1 MQNASFIEQWGALV
15 IAVAS
20 FAVAVI
26 SLVKSSKAQ
35 KLQNKLSEIELKIKN
50 YELEKIN
57 AEKAEAEKTL
67 VEARV
72 IQVSKN
78 NYKLKVWN
86 SGNATAYNV
95 SAEFEKESLIRIL
108 GDKMPFE
115 ELEPNKSFEE
125 IIMVHMG
132 SARKFKITTTWED
145 ASGEK
150 HEKVQTRD
158 L

>member
-1 MQNASFIEQWGALV
+1 MLAFIEQWGAL
-15 IAVAS
+15 ILAVAS
-20 FAVAVI
+20 LAVAVI
-26 SLVKSSKAQ
+26 SLIKASKAQ

-50 YELEKIN
+50 YELEKFN

-72 IQVSKN
+72 IHVSKG

-95 SAEFEKESLIRIL
+95 SAVFEEGSQIRIW

-125 IIMVHMG
+125 SLMMHMG

-150 HEKVQTRD
+150 HEKVQIRD